1 MYKGECHIVQNKV
14 CSLTKCH
21 SPLNLNSLP
30 LTDDRTNVNIVNVN
44 KITKLINRQVDENVE
59 PRCDIGELN
68 VIIDDINSST
78 SLTTSSI
85 RP

>member
-1 MYKGECHIVQNKV
+1 MYKGECHIIKNKV
-14 CSLTKCH
+14 CSLSKCH
-21 SPLNLNSLP
+21 SPLNSLP
-30 LTDDRTNVNIVNVN
+30 LTDDRTNVNIVKVN
-44 KITKLINRQVDENVE
+44 KITKLINRQVVEGVE
-59 PRCDIGELN
+59 PRCNIGELN

>member
-1 MYKGECHIVQNKV
+1 MYKGECHIIKNKV
-14 CSLTKCH
+14 CSLSKCH
-21 SPLNLNSLP
+21 SPLNSLP
-30 LTDDRTNVNIVNVN
+30 LTDDRTNVNIVKVNKN
-44 KITKLINRQVDENVE
+44 KITKLINRQVDESVE
-59 PRCDIGELN
+59 PRCNIGELN